1 MVTPY
6 VNPGVVIDNNRW
18 EEVLDNPG
26 QGSKGDKV
34 CRDKLTVFSLVGT
47 RRYQRISEQG
57 LDKTCR

>member
-47 RRYQRISEQG
+47 RRY
-57 LDKTCR
+57 